1 MKVELFDVLRKVME
15 CSNISMKL
23 LSSDENP
30 FLEAGPYSLLYDEH
44 EYAQTLAEWITN
56 IEKSVFY
63 CYQDSYDI
71 SYCFVSL
78 PESDGLR
85 GDILVLGP
93 CMEYAMEEDQLS
105 VIMKRNHVPSRYEK
119 ELREF
124 YNAIPV
130 IPQID
135 RWRELCRELFQF
147 FYPEQTM
154 RAEYF
159 LYDFSGY
166 EFRPEEPDNRLSAEL
181 IEARYALEE
190 KQMTAIANGDTQS
203 ALKYFNEG
211 RKFRISK
218 RYQDSIRDIR
228 NGLIVANTL
237 FRKAAQDGGVHPV
250 HIDALSE
257 RIAKRCEK
265 VMTEDEYFSLIT
277 EMVRQYCLL
286 VQNYSLSGHS
296 LVIQKAVNYINLNL
310 SEKLSLK
317 LLAEQCFIN
326 PSYLSTLFKKEMGLT
341 VSSYIS
347 QQRIRLAIRLL
358 NTGNTQ
364 IQDVMAKCGMDDI
377 SYFRKLFKKMI
388 GMTPSA
394 YVTLVHGSKR
404 PLP

>member
-1 MKVELFDVLRKVME
+1 
-15 CSNISMKL
+15 
-23 LSSDENP
+23 
-30 FLEAGPYSLLYDEH
+30 
-44 EYAQTLAEWITN
+44 
-56 IEKSVFY
+56 
-63 CYQDSYDI
+63 
-71 SYCFVSL
+71 
-78 PESDGLR
+78 
-85 GDILVLGP
+85 
-93 CMEYAMEEDQLS
+93 
-105 VIMKRNHVPSRYEK
+105 
-119 ELREF
+119 
-124 YNAIPV
+124 
-130 IPQID
+130 
-135 RWRELCRELFQF
+135 
-147 FYPEQTM
+147 
-154 RAEYF
+154 
-159 LYDFSGY
+159 
-166 EFRPEEPDNRLSAEL
+166 
-181 IEARYALEE
+181 
-190 KQMTAIANGDTQS
+190 
-203 ALKYFNEG
+203 
-211 RKFRISK
+211 
-218 RYQDSIRDIR
+218 
-228 NGLIVANTL
+228 
-237 FRKAAQDGGVHPV
+237 
-250 HIDALSE
+250 
-257 RIAKRCEK
+257 
-265 VMTEDEYFSLIT
+265 MTEDEYFSLIT